1 MANNEAK
8 VNIKG
13 QSDTYDRVLEKII
26 ELNNR
31 LASEVGKVKEELES
45 LNPIYE
51 ELAVNAN
58 RYANALKDVR
68 NLNRSVGGRGGNS
81 GNADSG
87 GGNIGSGFNFS
98 GKVFNSPNIYDE
110 VINNKSNFNFSFV
123 GGKSGSGG
131 KGLSGLGGFG
141 GSILS
146 TLFDSFF
153 QPLFPFDEVITMKT
167 RLPFWFNPLANLL
180 QDISSRINLNL
191 KDIQSRLPNLSFSWR
206 PATFPIPSLNP
217 VPAPVPFPALNP
229 VPVPELSPVRV
240 PNLVPQLNPVTVP
253 VEIFEPVLSPAWEF
267 LKEYVLKGVT
277 SIPLN
282 LAINWSGLD
291 ILENFRVKNLTWHT
305 VVQFFGL
312 EALKNEFMDAVN
324 YLEGKLES
332 IGDYASRVGEAIA
345 SWFRGVDIEGFLQ
358 TCLKILDILSWVAI
372 LVPGLG
378 EAALAL
384 RGASMVYKGARVV
397 DTVSDVS
404 RGVRVVEGAR
414 KSSGLFGG
422 IRDFF
427 RGRDLVPSYANGGFH
442 VKPHIGLV
450 GDVPEVTLPL
460 NSSASEPAY
469 KGIAE
474 NLMAKM
480 GDNGGARNNFTIH
493 LGQNSTIIADDYS
506 FKMFAEKIA
515 DYIEY
520 RLRSTGVLS
529 YGAK

>member
-1 MANNEAK
+1 MENKEAK
-8 VNIKG
+8 VDIKG
-13 QSDTYDRVLEKII
+13 QSDSYDRVLEKIT

-31 LASEVGKVKEELES
+31 LASEVSKVRNELES
-45 LNPIYE
+45 LNSVYE
-51 ELAVNAN
+51 ELAVNAS
-58 RYANALKDVR
+58 RYADSLKDVR
-68 NLNRSVGGRGGNS
+68 NANQGVN
-81 GNADSG
+81 NQ
-87 GGNIGSGFNFS
+87 GGNINNSGVGFNNFLGS
-98 GKVFNSPNIYDE
+98 SNTFAFDR
-110 VINNKSNFNFSFV
+110 VINNRPNLNFL
-123 GGKSGSGG
+123 SGG
-131 KGLSGLGGFG
+131 NGFG
-141 GSILS
+141 GGMLRGSFLS
-146 TLFDSFF
+146 SLFSSFF
-153 QPLFPFDEVITMKT
+153 QPLFPFDEVITIQA
-167 RLPFWFNPLANLL
+167 RLPLWFSPLANLL
-180 QDISSRINLNL
+180 QDLFRGINSNL
-191 KDIQSRLPNLSFSWR
+191 KDIQSRLPNFSFNWQPAPFPALS
-206 PATFPIPSLNP
+206 P

-229 VPVPELSPVRV
+229 VPFPALSPVPV

-282 LAINWSGLD
+282 LAINWSGLE

-305 VVQFFGL
+305 VVQFFGI
-312 EALKNEFMDAVN
+312 EALKIAFTDAVS
-324 YLEGKLES
+324 YLEGKLYS

-345 SWFRGVDIEGFLQ
+345 SWFKGVDIEGFLQ
-358 TCLKILDILSWVAI
+358 TAMKIMDILSWVAI

-378 EAALAL
+378 GAAMAL
-384 RGASMVYKGARVV
+384 RGASMVYRGARVV
-397 DTVSDVS
+397 DTVGDVS
-404 RGVRVVEGAR
+404 RGVRVVEGAI
-414 KSSGLFGG
+414 KSGGFFSGV
-422 IRDFF
+422 RNFF
-427 RGRDLVPSYANGGFH
+427 SGRDLIPSYASGGFH

-480 GDNGGARNNFTIH
+480 GNSVGASNNFTIH
-493 LGQNSTIIADDYS
+493 LGQNSTIIADNYS

-520 RLRSTGVLS
+520 RLRGTGVLS

>member
-1 MANNEAK
+1 MENREAK
-8 VNIKG
+8 VDIKG
-13 QSDTYDRVLEKII
+13 QSDSYDRVLEKIT

-31 LASEVGKVKEELES
+31 LASEVSKVRSELES
-45 LNPIYE
+45 LNTVYDD
-51 ELAVNAN
+51 LAVNAS
-58 RYANALKDVR
+58 RYADSLKDVR
-68 NLNRSVGGRGGNS
+68 NSNNVVNQVGTNGLGLNSLGQVFNTKNNFPFDESINNKLNFNFLS
-81 GNADSG
+81 G
-87 GGNIGSGFNFS
+87 GSGF
-98 GKVFNSPNIYDE
+98 
-110 VINNKSNFNFSFV
+110 
-123 GGKSGSGG
+123 GGGM
-131 KGLSGLGGFG
+131 LGGSFLSSLFG
-141 GSILS
+141 
-146 TLFDSFF
+146 SFF
-153 QPLFPFDEVITMKT
+153 QPLFPFDEVITMKA

-180 QDISSRINLNL
+180 QDIFRGVNSNL
-191 KDIQSRLPNLSFSWR
+191 KDIQSRLPNFSFNWQ
-206 PATFPIPSLNP
+206 
-217 VPAPVPFPALNP
+217 PVPFPALSPVPVPALNP

-267 LKEYVLKGVT
+267 LKEFVLKGVT

-282 LAINWSGLD
+282 LAINWSGLE

-305 VVQFFGL
+305 VVQFFGI
-312 EALKNEFMDAVN
+312 EALKIAFIDAVS
-324 YLEGKLES
+324 YLEGKLYS

-358 TCLKILDILSWVAI
+358 TAMKIMDILSWVAI

-378 EAALAL
+378 EAAMAL
-384 RGASMVYKGARVV
+384 RGISTVYKGARVV

-404 RGVRVVEGAR
+404 RGVRVVEGAS
-414 KSSGLFGG
+414 KSGGLFSG
-422 IRDFF
+422 IRNFF
-427 RGRDLVPSYANGGFH
+427 SGRNLIPSYASGGFH

-480 GDNGGARNNFTIH
+480 GASGGASNNFNIN
-493 LGQNSTIIADDYS
+493 LGQNSTIIADEYS
-506 FKMFAEKIA
+506 VKMFSEKILN
-515 DYIEY
+515 YIEY
-520 RLRSTGVLS
+520 RLRSTGALS